1 MRSVFRYAPR
11 RGDKSDNLSRPRRNK
26 NTERKGEVYLM
37 QLTDKQLEANSPNAR
52 YSTGPKSENGK
63 HNSSRNATRH
73 GLFAIQQST
82 EAHRQFTTDIIADL
96 NPSGALENQTAQLI
110 AEDHY
115 RLNRIREIETA
126 IFAQGDP
133 GTIFL
138 QHAKE
143 LERLTLYESRISRN
157 IQRNL
162 AQLKSIQA
170 DRKAECARQMSE
182 AQLLAQVSLSQNRP
196 YHPEQDGFV
205 FSAIEIN
212 TAIDRNNRLQTAR
225 NQPAVAV

>member
-1 MRSVFRYAPR
+1 
-11 RGDKSDNLSRPRRNK
+11 
-26 NTERKGEVYLM
+26 M
-37 QLTDKQLEANSPNAR
+37 QLTDKQLEANRRNAR

-73 GLFAIQQST
+73 GIFAIQQST
-82 EAHRQFTTDIIADL
+82 EAHRHFTAAIIADL
-96 NPSGALENQTAQLI
+96 NPSGALEIQTAQLI

-115 RLNRIREIETA
+115 RLNRIREIETSL
-126 IFAQGDP
+126 FAQGDP

-162 AQLKSIQA
+162 AQFKSMQA
-170 DRKAECARQMSE
+170 DRKAVRAQQMAE
-182 AQLLAQVSLSQNRP
+182 AQLLAQLSLSQGHSYDP
-196 YHPEQDGFV
+196 AHDGFV
-205 FSAIEIN
+205 FSSPEIN
-212 TAIDRNNRLQTAR
+212 AQIDRNNRLKTAQTEAHSK
-225 NQPAVAV
+225 AA

>member
-1 MRSVFRYAPR
+1 MTP
-11 RGDKSDNLSRPRRNK
+11 
-26 NTERKGEVYLM
+26 
-37 QLTDKQLEANSPNAR
+37 TDKQLEANRRNSQH
-52 YSTGPKSENGK
+52 STGPKSHEGK
-63 HNSSRNATRH
+63 RNSSRNATRH
-73 GLFAIQQST
+73 GLFAVAQAN
-82 EAHRQFTTDIIADL
+82 EAHLKFTTAIIANLAPANAIDR
-96 NPSGALENQTAQLI
+96 QTAQLI

-170 DRKAECARQMSE
+170 DRNAERAQQMSE
-182 AQLLAQVSLSQNRP
+182 ARLLAQLSLSQGHSYDPAR
-196 YHPEQDGFV
+196 DGFV
-205 FSAIEIN
+205 FSSPEVNA
-212 TAIDRNNRLQTAR
+212 AIDRDNRLQTAR
-225 NQPAVAV
+225 GRLATAA

>member
-1 MRSVFRYAPR
+1 
-11 RGDKSDNLSRPRRNK
+11 
-26 NTERKGEVYLM
+26 M
-37 QLTDKQLEANSPNAR
+37 QLTDKQLEANSRNAR

-82 EAHRQFTTDIIADL
+82 EAYRQFTTDIIADL

-162 AQLKSIQA
+162 AQLKSMQA
-170 DRKAECARQMSE
+170 DRKAERAQQMAEAR
-182 AQLLAQVSLSQNRP
+182 LLAQLSLSQGHAYDPAR
-196 YHPEQDGFV
+196 DGFV
-205 FSAIEIN
+205 FSSPEIN
-212 TAIDRNNRLQTAR
+212 AQIDRDNRLQTAR
-225 NQPAVAV
+225 NQLAHAA